1 MAMTATEMNDVVND
15 FLLHEVLLFGLTNL
29 LVIS

>member
-15 FLLHEVLLFGLTNL
+15 FLHEVLLFGLTNL